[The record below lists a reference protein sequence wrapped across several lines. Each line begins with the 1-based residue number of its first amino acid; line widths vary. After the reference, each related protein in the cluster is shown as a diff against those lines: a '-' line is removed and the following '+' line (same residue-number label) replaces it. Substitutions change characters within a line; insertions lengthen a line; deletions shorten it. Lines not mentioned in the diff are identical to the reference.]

1 MSNLCT
7 CLLVLTLRL
16 ENKTPS
22 YRISMPARQRTG
34 WFVLHML
41 PHWLFITA
49 ARYEKRLHPSPSSN
63 EFLHG
68 DSIQGAGVS
77 NGLSLKKDREW
88 AAIIPCMT
96 ELRDWRDMG
105 WERQVWGVDG
115 TTSSFLNEPFFL
127 NLVPQNI
134 VLLWAN
140 CRQPSCG
147 EPCTCTNELCSCMHL
162 WWLPSPAALIPAG
175 YKQEGRRKVTNNCN
189 SNKSISTKAGTC
201 CQVQGVLQDRVSNG
215 GSSGTQS

>member
-1 MSNLCT
+1 MAFILRMSNLCT

-22 YRISMPARQRTG
+22 YRILMPVRQRTG

-77 NGLSLKKDREW
+77 NGLSLKKDRDW
-88 AAIIPCMT
+88 AAIIPYYMT
-96 ELRDWRDMG
+96 ELQDWRDTG
-105 WERQVWGVDG
+105 QERQVWGGDG
-115 TTSSFLNEPFFL
+115 TTGSFSSMTCIRSSTSPFFFL
-127 NLVPQNI
+127 NLVPQKI
-134 VLLWAN
+134 VSLW
-140 CRQPSCG
+140 
-147 EPCTCTNELCSCMHL
+147 
-162 WWLPSPAALIPAG
+162 
-175 YKQEGRRKVTNNCN
+175 
-189 SNKSISTKAGTC
+189 
-201 CQVQGVLQDRVSNG
+201 
-215 GSSGTQS
+215 